1 MTLRF
6 TKRDID
12 VICEVISDDMAN
24 WYLNNDL
31 TMTEQ
36 VFAETIEKIIIQSLR
51 LDLKE
56 IER

>member
-12 VICEVISDDMAN
+12 VICEVISDVMAN

-36 VFAETIEKIIIQSLR
+36 AFAETVEKIIILSLR
-51 LDLKE
+51 MELKE